1 MDEFNDTDIKII
13 NATFIILQKEGFAK
27 ATECWQK
34 LSLFNNCSFFN

>member
-27 ATECWQK
+27 ATTKKNRC
-34 LSLFNNCSFFN
+34 

>member
-27 ATECWQK
+27 ATTKKIDAEAEV
-34 LSLFNNCSFFN
+34 N